1 MKILLIFLSLF
12 TFLFSFDYKLKPIK
26 LNNNSYYFYGKEQ
39 YFSKENGGNISNC
52 AFIITKKSVILID
65 TGSSYEYGL
74 QVKKEIKK
82 ITNKPIKYIINTHHH
97 PDHFLG
103 NNDFIKSDIYATE
116 FTKNEIEQHGDLYI
130 VNLNNLVQDAIQN
143 TKIKA
148 PNILL
153 KNHELSF
160 DGYKLKILYFDG
172 HTKSDLVLFDENSKI
187 LYTSDLI
194 FNKRTLAT
202 PHANIPI
209 WIKTLKELKKIDYK
223 ILVPGHGVIDKT
235 KKSIDEN
242 IAYLNYLDST
252 LKTSAKNGLD
262 IFEILEKPIPK
273 EFKKFSMFEE
283 EFERSVINLYPK
295 YEKSKIKNSDNSYF

>member
-1 MKILLIFLSLF
+1 MKIVFFLLVFS

-26 LNNNSYYFYGKEQ
+26 LNNNSYYFYGKEE

-52 AFIITKKSVILID
+52 AFIITKNSVILID
-65 TGSSYEYGL
+65 TGSSYEYGV
-74 QVKKEIKK
+74 QVKKQIAK
-82 ITNKPIKYIINTHHH
+82 ITKKPIKYIINTHHH

-103 NNDFIKSDIYATE
+103 NNAFSKSDIFATN
-116 FTKNEIEQHGDLYI
+116 FTKEEIEQNGDLYI
-130 VNLNNLVQDAIQN
+130 INLNNLVQSAMQN

-148 PNILL
+148 PNIEL
-153 KNHELSF
+153 KSHELDF
-160 DGYKLKILYFDG
+160 DGYKLELLYFDG
-172 HTKSDLVLFDENSKI
+172 HTKSDLVLYDKNSKI

-202 PHANIPI
+202 PHANIQK
-209 WIKTLKELKKIDYK
+209 WIKSLEELKKINYK

-235 KKSIDEN
+235 KKAIDEN
-242 IAYLNYLDST
+242 ISYLSYLDNT

-262 IFEILEKPIPK
+262 IFEILEKPIPE
-273 EFKKFSMFEE
+273 EFKSFSMFKE

-295 YEKSKIKNSDNSYF
+295 YESLYQK